1 MNWDINSE
9 MEDGGKRWGK
19 RKIHGCICGWM
30 EWKERKKGR
39 QVGRRQID
47 RLIDRWIDRQ
57 AGRQENRQRK
67 YMVDY

>member
-47 RLIDRWIDRQ
+47 RLIDRWID
-57 AGRQENRQRK
+57 
-67 YMVDY
+67 

>member
-30 EWKERKKGR
+30 EWKERKKVDR
-39 QVGRRQID
+39 SVEDRSID
-47 RLIDRWIDRQ
+47 
-57 AGRQENRQRK
+57 
-67 YMVDY
+67 